1 MKVGLV
7 HRFFWRGGAVPALLR
22 EWADYLEAGGHE
34 VVVFSSD
41 VDASAS
47 TGQRSYVPVAI
58 HRGKLLDRAG
68 LGFAARVR
76 RALLGER
83 PDVVLCVDSTAY
95 FGVWLAG
102 RRLRVPTI
110 MALQGWIYSPG
121 KRGVYPRTVTW
132 VYKLSVHFCARWA
145 PMVGCLS
152 QEIYDGLL
160 ARGAAPERL
169 WLAPN
174 CVDFAVW
181 RSDKDGAHRRA
192 EREILYVG
200 GLREEKGID
209 VLFETIPLVAERL
222 PGVRFRIVGGEEPD
236 GGPYHRLA
244 RERGVLDRIEFGGFV
259 PRETLPALY
268 AAADVMVCPSLAE
281 GHALAP
287 MECLACGTPVVA
299 SEISGLRET
308 VEHEANGLLVPS
320 RDPAA
325 LADALCRVLDDEAL
339 LDRLSR
345 AARPSVERFSWE
357 GRVREFEALVA
368 RLRHSACS
376 CRPEPVEGRGDGDG

>member
-1 MKVGLV
+1 MKVALV
-7 HRFFWRGGAVPALLR
+7 HRFFWRAGAVPALLR
-22 EWADYLEAGGHE
+22 GWADHLEAAGHE
-34 VVVFSSD
+34 VAVFSSD
-41 VDASAS
+41 VEAAAS
-47 TGQRSYVPVAI
+47 TRRRAYVPVAI
-58 HRGKLLDRAG
+58 RGGKMLDRG
-68 LGFAARVR
+68 GFGFAARLFAALWR
-76 RALLGER
+76 RRRRR
-83 PDVVLCVDSTAY
+83 PDVLLSLDSTAY
-95 FGVWLAG
+95 FGAWLAG
-102 RRLRVPTI
+102 KVLRFPTI
-110 MALQGWIYSPG
+110 MQFQGWIYSPG
-121 KRGVYPRTVTW
+121 KRGIYPRTVTW

-299 SEISGLRET
+299 SDISGLNDT
-308 VEHEANGLLVPS
+308 VKHEVNGLLVPP

-325 LADALCRVLDDEAL
+325 LAEAICRVLEDEAL

-345 AARPSVERFSWE
+345 AARPSVGRFAWEERVHE
-357 GRVREFEALVA
+357 LEAFCERRA
-368 RLRHSACS
+368 
-376 CRPEPVEGRGDGDG
+376 GT